1 MCTVR
6 TFSNTCQAK
15 DICMSLV
22 FLRWATDPAV
32 ELQVA
37 ELRPISGSSK
47 NEYTRLPSYFQF
59 SEIGI
64 KGTRTAYNE
73 ESQSTQC
80 LMITISIEGAKNRRW
95 WVVATSINPILVGGT
110 HFYFDNECAA
120 GQSYLKSC
128 EEGSTFNPT
137 KYGAL
142 KKIERMTLGDLND
155 YLLKSQPQHGFSSF
169 SCAPSNEENAI
180 SYQVAVSQDL
190 QDWDLTQCLQEIVRS
205 TLNFQWSLSDF
216 NFSAIHQ
223 SFAGVTFSGWK
234 SEPLDPSQTSID
246 GRNTSEDGPV
256 KEEGCYGKKPQ
267 TNKEQV
273 ELQIED

>member
-22 FLRWATDPAV
+22 FLRWATDLAV

-47 NEYTRLPSYFQF
+47 HEYTRLPSYFQF

-64 KGTRTAYNE
+64 KGTRTAYKE

-120 GQSYLKSC
+120 GQSYLRSC

-137 KYGAL
+137 KYGGL

-155 YLLKSQPQHGFSSF
+155 YLLKSLPQKHGATTNCSMGSHHFH
-169 SCAPSNEENAI
+169 ALPPMRRMQLVI
-180 SYQVAVSQDL
+180 
-190 QDWDLTQCLQEIVRS
+190 R
-205 TLNFQWSLSDF
+205 
-216 NFSAIHQ
+216 
-223 SFAGVTFSGWK
+223 WK